1 MSRSRPRGKEP
12 GGLPRSPFGL
22 VDELSCYYDTPAEPN
37 NVHVEVMLPG
47 LVDYLALRQAVA
59 GAVAA
64 APRARGRMAP
74 GRALRR
80 RYTWEFPPALDADPV
95 SRATWSSQSD
105 LAAVRARFLATV
117 PSLHRSPPVRVLLA
131 TGPGASCV
139 ILNAHHAALDGRS
152 SLELLRDISRRYHA
166 ITGEPARPPASAPP
180 RPPAAHPGRAPR
192 PAPGHDRDRAP
203 VPAGPPTARAARRFP
218 VARVAADHDRAASGG
233 NRDGYGVRL
242 LYLATVPRVAGA
254 TVNDVLI
261 AALVAAISRWNAAHR
276 RSPRTI
282 AITVPL
288 DARGPAVREVAGN
301 HSRIAV
307 VKAGP
312 ETAAGDLPRLL
323 AEVTRQTSTLRQAHH
338 SAPREAQHEAR
349 PRSGH
354 EEAPAGALGRAP
366 GWCPVVVKRLAVR
379 LALRVMGPAV
389 CDTCMLTNLGNIT
402 DPPWAGP
409 RGPVRVTLTG
419 PAHMPRGVSV
429 GAATSD
435 GILQLGFRY
444 RHALLDGAAAD
455 RFTALYVATLNELT
469 GTEVATSAPAEELCP

>member
-12 GGLPRSPFGL
+12 GALPRSPFGL

-37 NVHVEVMLPG
+37 SVHVEVMLPG
-47 LVDYLALRQAVA
+47 LVDYLALRQAVT

-95 SRATWSSQSD
+95 SRATWSDESD
-105 LAAVRARFLATV
+105 LAAVRARFLATA
-117 PSLHRSPPVRVLLA
+117 PSLHRSPPVRILLA

-180 RPPAAHPGRAPR
+180 RPPTAHPGRAPR
-192 PAPGHDRDRAP
+192 PAPGDDRDRAP

-218 VARVAADHDRAASGG
+218 VARVAADHDGTASGG

-242 LYLATVPRVAGA
+242 LYLAAVPRVPGA

-261 AALVAAISRWNAAHR
+261 AALVAAISRWNAAHH

-323 AEVTRQTSTLRQAHH
+323 AEVTRQTSALRQAHH
-338 SAPREAQHEAR
+338 SAPREAR

-379 LALRVMGPAV
+379 LALRVIGPAV

-435 GILQLGFRY
+435 GLLQLGFRY
-444 RHALLDGAAAD
+444 RHALLDEAAAD
-455 RFTALYVATLNELT
+455 RFTALYLATLNELT
-469 GTEVATSAPAEELCP
+469 GTVVATRTPAEELCP